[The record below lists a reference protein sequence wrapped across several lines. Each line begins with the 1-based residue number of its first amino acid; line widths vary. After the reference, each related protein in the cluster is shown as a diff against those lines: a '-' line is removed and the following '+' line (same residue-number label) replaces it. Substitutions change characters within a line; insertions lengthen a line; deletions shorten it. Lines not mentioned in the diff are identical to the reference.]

1 MNRFIDEQEES
12 DPTAASPQRPNLVFI
27 FSDQQSRDMLGAYGL
42 SDVKTPHLDRLAE
55 QGLLFDHAVS
65 NSPVCTPARSML
77 ISGEHPLW
85 NNCFTNDRRLATDLG
100 ESFAE
105 VTRRH
110 GYRNGYVGKWH
121 LYGGDRNRPI
131 PAGPDR
137 HGFDDEFLSN
147 NCAVNYDPDNAFY
160 WDGDQ
165 KVLFGCWEVEGQTDQ
180 AVRFI
185 EDQTPEDPFTLFVS
199 YHAPHNHNGGDD
211 AKYTSFDAPEE
222 FKDLYDPEDLTLRPT
237 VPVNE
242 RTRLMT
248 QGYLALCS
256 EVDTNVGR
264 ILAALDERGLREN
277 TIIVYTS
284 DHGETFGAFNNHWH
298 KSSPEDVSARV
309 PLIITGPDIAPR
321 ARRSELIVGT
331 IDLMPTLLGLMG
343 LDVPD
348 HVHGKDLSSAIRAED
363 DDAVETAPL
372 FYFTTPWRG
381 VYTKEWTYSTE
392 NIDRSDGTEPHPES
406 DVGRTVLLRRMD
418 TLFRRGDDPH
428 QLDNHFGRIPLP
440 GVPGTAEIQAYL
452 HQKTEEWLAYFED
465 PFPNQ
470 HELWTYVDSDMT
482 PPIHRMREMSPVARG
497 PVPR

>member
-1 MNRFIDEQEES
+1 MNRFTAEQQA
-12 DPTAASPQRPNLVFI
+12 PTSSAVSPQRPNLVFI

-42 SDVKTPHLDRLAE
+42 SDVKTPYLDQLAAE
-55 QGLLFDHAVS
+55 GLLFDHAVS

-77 ISGEHPLW
+77 ISGQHPLW
-85 NNCFTNDRRLATDLG
+85 NNCFTNDRRLATNLG
-100 ESFAE
+100 DSFAE
-105 VTRRH
+105 VTRDA

-137 HGFDDEFLSN
+137 HGFDDTFLSN

-160 WDGDQ
+160 WDGDE
-165 KVLFGCWEVEGQTDQ
+165 KVLFGGWEVEGQTDQ
-180 AVRFI
+180 AVQFI
-185 EDQTPEDPFTLFVS
+185 HEQTPDEPFTLFVS
-199 YHAPHNHNGGDD
+199 FHAPHNHNGGDD

-222 FKDLYDPEDLTLRPT
+222 FKDIYDRDALTLRPT

-256 EVDTNVGR
+256 EVDANVGR
-264 ILAALDERGLREN
+264 ILAALDEQGLREN
-277 TIIVYTS
+277 TILVYTS

-309 PLIITGPDIAPR
+309 PLIVTLPSGRVEP
-321 ARRSELIVGT
+321 RRSDLIVGT

-343 LDVPD
+343 LEVPE
-348 HVHGKDLSSAIRAED
+348 HVHGKNLSAEILEGD
-363 DDAVETAPL
+363 DDAVESAPL

-418 TLFRRGDDPH
+418 TLFHRVDDPN
-428 QLDNHFGRIPLP
+428 QLDNLFGHTSLP
-440 GVPGTAEIQAYL
+440 GRPGTGEIQDKL
-452 HQKTEEWLAYFED
+452 HSKLEEWLAYFED

-470 HELWTYVDSDMT
+470 HELWSFVGSDT
-482 PPIHRMREMSPVARG
+482 EPPITLMREKSGVTRG
-497 PVPR
+497 ALPR

>member
-1 MNRFIDEQEES
+1 
-12 DPTAASPQRPNLVFI
+12 
-27 FSDQQSRDMLGAYGL
+27 MLGAYGL

-55 QGLLFDHAVS
+55 RGLLFDHAVS

-77 ISGEHPLW
+77 ISGVHPLW

-100 ESFAE
+100 DSFAE

-147 NCAVNYDPDNAFY
+147 NCAVNYDPDNSFF
-160 WDGDQ
+160 WDGDE
-165 KVLFGCWEVEGQTDQ
+165 KVHFGCWEVEGQTDQ
-180 AVRFI
+180 ALRFI
-185 EDQTPEDPFTLFVS
+185 ENQSVDDPFTLFVS

-211 AKYTSFDAPEE
+211 AKYTSFDAPDE
-222 FKDLYDPEDLTLRPT
+222 FKDLYDPDALTLRPT

-256 EVDTNVGR
+256 EVDANVGR
-264 ILAALDERGLREN
+264 VIAALDERGVREN

-309 PLIITGPDIAPR
+309 PLIMSIPGQVR
-321 ARRSELIVGT
+321 ARTSELIVGT

-343 LDVPD
+343 LDVPE
-348 HVHGKDLSSAIRAED
+348 HVHGKDLSAAIRDED
-363 DDAVETAPL
+363 DDVVESAPL

-392 NIDRSDGTEPHPES
+392 NIDRTDGSEPHAES

-418 TLFRRGDDPH
+418 TLFRRSDDTH

-440 GVPGTAEIQAYL
+440 GVPGTAEVQARL
-452 HQKTEEWLAYFED
+452 HAKLEEWLAYFED

-470 HELWTYVDSDMT
+470 RELWTYVVSETT
-482 PPIHRMREMSPVARG
+482 PPIHRMREMSPLIRG
-497 PVPR
+497 PLPR